1 MARVLARGW
10 WLHLKMLARSAFDG
24 VLGVVWPLFFATT
37 AFLMYGVRGDEQTLL
52 YAAVGASVM
61 GVWSSVSTSASMAV
75 NADTGP
81 HRLLVATDAGAV
93 LGWASS
99 GRLRPRPAYDRSV
112 ETSVYLDPSAT
123 GRGVGTLLYGSLLAE
138 LAREDLHR
146 AFALVA
152 LPNDSSDALHRRLGF
167 REAGIWSEAG
177 RKLGCWWDVRWYE
190 RPLPRRRPQRAGG
203 QSSPASRRRAS
214 RSASGIDSPSRPPTP
229 TISGGSLG
237 STTAPDSRDRRLV
250 GAEST

>member
-1 MARVLARGW
+1 MTVEVRPSRPADLLALNRVYNHYVRTSGATFDVEE
-10 WLHLKMLARSAFDG
+10 RSLERSRDWFD
-24 VLGVVWPLFFATT
+24 
-37 AFLMYGVRGDEQTLL
+37 EH
-52 YAAVGASVM
+52 
-61 GVWSSVSTSASMAV
+61 
-75 NADTGP
+75 ADTEP

-152 LPNDSSDALHRRLGF
+152 LPNDASDALHRRLGF
-167 REAGIWSEAG
+167 REAGILSEAG
-177 RKLGCWWDVRWYE
+177 HKLGRWWDVRWYE
-190 RPLPRRRPQRAGG
+190 RPLP
-203 QSSPASRRRAS
+203 
-214 RSASGIDSPSRPPTP
+214 
-229 TISGGSLG
+229 
-237 STTAPDSRDRRLV
+237 
-250 GAEST
+250 